1 MRRALFLLLLKPT
14 SELEQQIESGLS
26 KDDFTSLALTRGE
39 SLNVANL
46 GSQGDY
52 SPRSRLSFLATE
64 APNAEQNVGGL
75 ITGVKSKIT
84 GNSKEACKFLCS
96 QCDLRGLK
104 QDFQQ

>member
-39 SLNVANL
+39 SLNVAKM
-46 GSQGDY
+46 GSSHQDD
-52 SPRSRLSFLATE
+52 SPRSRLSFVASEVQGSLAS
-64 APNAEQNVGGL
+64 VGGF
-75 ITGVKSKIT
+75 KSKFT
-84 GNSKEACKFLCS
+84 SNSQAACKFLCS

-104 QDFQQ
+104 QDF